1 MESGPLRGG
10 RPPFRSQLAD
20 AIGAAQGRWQSNAS
34 WPEDF
39 GYLAQLQ
46 VELNL
51 MERWKITSRK
61 ELYALPATVRD
72 DMLLIM
78 EAEQEVEE
86 EARRDAA
93 RESHRRGRSRH

>member
-1 MESGPLRGG
+1 
-10 RPPFRSQLAD
+10 
-20 AIGAAQGRWQSNAS
+20 
-34 WPEDF
+34 
-39 GYLAQLQ
+39 
-46 VELNL
+46 

-93 RESHRRGRSRH
+93 RESHRR